1 MTALL
6 AKDLPQYTDTLRLR
20 NGASLTVRFVRP
32 QDADALQNHFRGL
45 SARSRYNRLLG
56 AAGELPQ
63 SVLSQFVRVGEGE
76 GFSAVAT
83 LKVDGVDTIVGE
95 IRYAVD
101 AAESR
106 LEFGISVA
114 DRWQGSGIGRALLSN
129 LECRAAALG
138 AHHIYGDT
146 LRSNDAMIRLARH
159 AGYAFKPTPGDW
171 KLVRFE
177 KSIAI
182 AREDIPCASWRVAAR
197 ETAMRTAA

>member
-6 AKDLPQYTDTLRLR
+6 AKDLPQYTDILRLR
-20 NGASLTVRFVRP
+20 NGAFLTVRFVQPR
-32 QDADALQNHFRGL
+32 DADALQTYFRRL

-56 AAGELPQ
+56 AASELPQ
-63 SVLSQFVRVGEGE
+63 SVLSQFVRIGEGE

-83 LKVDGVDTIVGE
+83 LEVDGVDTIVGE

-101 AAESR
+101 GAESR

-114 DRWQGSGIGRALLSN
+114 DRWQRSGIGRALVSN

-138 AHHIYGDT
+138 ARRIYGDT
-146 LRSNDAMIRLARH
+146 LRSNDAMIRLARQ
-159 AGYAFKPTPGDW
+159 AGYAFTPAPGDW

-177 KSIAI
+177 KPVAI
-182 AREDIPCASWRVAAR
+182 AREDIPCATWRVVAR
-197 ETAMRTAA
+197 EAAMRPAA